1 MTLLVDAGITFVK
14 WARLEH
20 GAIRDAHTAVH
31 HGVDPAEWQSELG
44 ALGAPPTRVVVANA
58 AGGVF
63 AGRLVEWCRR
73 TWGVVPEF
81 PVAPPS
87 AFGVTNGYREPG
99 ALAID
104 RWLGM
109 IAAWHAAR
117 LPLLCVSAGTAFTID
132 LVDAFG
138 MHRGA
143 CSLPGARLMRESLHA
158 QTSGVAAAALLDP
171 PMIAGGFG
179 VNTAGAVQQGG
190 RLALAG
196 LTDQSVGILEQ
207 ACGMPVRVVL
217 TGGAAPQVASLM
229 RHAVEQVPDLVLRG
243 LALTLGELAA

>member
-14 WARLEH
+14 WARLAG
-20 GAIRDAHTAVH
+20 GAICNPHTAVH
-31 HGVDPAEWQSELG
+31 HGVDPAEWQAELA
-44 ALGAPPTRVVVANA
+44 ALDPAPTRVVVANA
-58 AGGVF
+58 AGAVF
-63 AGRLVEWCRR
+63 AGRLIDWCQR
-73 TWGVVPEF
+73 TWRIVPQF
-81 PVAPPS
+81 PVANRS
-87 AFGVTNGYREPG
+87 AFGVTNGYREPH

-117 LPLLCVSAGTAFTID
+117 RPLLCVGAGTAFTID

-138 MHRGA
+138 VHRGA

-171 PMIAGGFG
+171 PMVAGSFG

-196 LTDQSVGILEQ
+196 LTDRSVGILEQ
-207 ACGMPVRVVL
+207 ACGVPARVVI
-217 TGGAAPQVASLM
+217 TGGAAPQVAGLM